1 MKIKNIEKAA
11 ARIRKAAEDK
21 EQIIIFADS
30 DLDGT
35 ASATILKETIDNL
48 SGRNHLKTAVFFP
61 KRKEEGYG
69 LNEKA
74 LDMILSRFKKG
85 GLLITLDCGITNFE
99 EVKRAGKNGLAV
111 VIVDHHQPIGA
122 LPEADIVVDPKQ
134 KGETHVFKEYAN
146 AGITFRLA
154 EEILKEE
161 MPSLLKESF
170 LELTALATIS
180 DMMTETEEN
189 KEFIIQG
196 LANIENS
203 ERPAFKAIFSF
214 VRPDDFNSKRDWI
227 SKVNSAL
234 NSSKME
240 GHTVVAY
247 SFLIESD
254 LEKAKTMAKELLEE
268 SDQKHREISALV
280 DEITRKS
287 LKGSLIF
294 EGSPEWNIEYLGAVA
309 SRLCSRFEKP
319 VFLHQ
324 KYEEF
329 SRGTVRV
336 PKGKDA
342 VKAMESCKDLLGTFG
357 GHPPAAGFTIENK
370 NVEKFKKCLLDYFDG
385 MK

>member
-1 MKIKNIEKAA
+1 
-11 ARIRKAAEDK
+11 
-21 EQIIIFADS
+21 
-30 DLDGT
+30 LDGT

-48 SGRNHLKTAVFFP
+48 LGRNHLKTAVFFP

-69 LNEKA
+69 LNDKA
-74 LDMILSRFKKG
+74 LDVIISQFKKG

-99 EVKRAGKNGLAV
+99 EVKKAGKNGFTV
-111 VIVDHHQPIGA
+111 IIVDHHQPIGG
-122 LPEADIVVDPKQ
+122 LPEADIIVDPKQ
-134 KGETHVFKEYAN
+134 QEETRVFKEYAN
-146 AGITFRLA
+146 AGITFKLA

-161 MPSLLKESF
+161 MPSLLRESF

-180 DMMTETEEN
+180 DMMIETEEN

-196 LANIENS
+196 LATIENS
-203 ERPAFKAIFSF
+203 ERPAFKALFSF
-214 VRPDDFNSKRDWI
+214 LSPDDFNSKRDWI

-234 NSSKME
+234 NSSKMD
-240 GHTVVAY
+240 GHIMAVY

-254 LEKAKTMAKELLEE
+254 LEKAKGMARELLEE
-268 SDQKHREISALV
+268 SDQKHREISVLV

-287 LKGSLIF
+287 LNGSLIF
-294 EGSPEWNIEYLGAVA
+294 EGSPDWNIEYLGAVA
-309 SRLCSRFEKP
+309 SRLCNRFEKP

-342 VKAMESCKDLLGTFG
+342 VKAMESCKELLRTFG
-357 GHPPAAGFTIENK
+357 GHPPAAGFTVENK
-370 NVEKFKKCLLDYFDG
+370 NIEKFKKCLLDYFDG
-385 MK
+385 VK